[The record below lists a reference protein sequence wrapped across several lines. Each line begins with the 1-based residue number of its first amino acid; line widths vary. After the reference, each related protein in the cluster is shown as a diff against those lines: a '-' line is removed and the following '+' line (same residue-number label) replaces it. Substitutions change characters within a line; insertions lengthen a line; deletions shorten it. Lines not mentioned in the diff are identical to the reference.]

1 MTVVDTNDNTSSHIA
16 SLKSRGVTAVGRYY
30 SSRASKQLTRPEARA
45 LSDAGIQI
53 FTVFEDNGDP
63 ELSVSSGIHDA
74 QIALQ
79 QATSVGQPE
88 GSAIYFALE
97 HLPNGYNA
105 SHVPGI
111 GSYFSGLR
119 QVLDGKYKLGVYS
132 DGVVCDA
139 LLDDRLCDHAWL
151 SASSAFPGS
160 KYFDR
165 GGRWSLA
172 QRRID
177 LNWSGLSVDTND
189 AKDDF
194 GAFNLNGA
202 GPVVMTVD
210 QIGRQPLRI
219 GSSGPLVKDW
229 QAFLMAQ
236 GLNIDAS
243 GADGRFGTGTRD
255 ATIAFQQQH
264 GLDGDGAV
272 GPHTIA
278 IARQLGFGASSP
290 VPAAAPAG
298 RFDTV
303 IATTS
308 RMAAARPALAA
319 LPAAV
324 PSAAVAAPLAAVPMR
339 ALRLGSQGPLVE
351 AWQNFLVGKGFDP
364 GGADGDFGDK
374 TQTATMAFQSAQGLK
389 ADGVV
394 GQQTFAKAMTL
405 GFHLVEEPDTDD
417 TGTNFPP
424 RPNFPS
430 LQSTSQ
436 RMALFG
442 HFDFVPAPTAD
453 NRERIR
459 ILGSWVADNII
470 DVPIPQL
477 RGTAMA
483 NPPITIRF
491 HRLAAAQLRALW
503 AAWESAGLLDLI
515 LTYDGSFVPR
525 FKRGQAN
532 GGPEALSN
540 HCFGSAFD
548 INEAFND
555 FGSTPALVG
564 RRGSVRKLVPIA
576 NEHGFYWGGHFS
588 GRQDG
593 MHFEIA
599 FLQP

>member
-30 SSRASKQLTRPEARA
+30 SSRASKRLTRPEARA
-45 LSDAGIQI
+45 LSDAGIEI

-63 ELSVSSGIHDA
+63 ELSVSNGIHDA

-79 QATSVGQPE
+79 QATTVGQPE

-111 GSYFSGLR
+111 GRYFNGLR

-160 KYFDR
+160 KDFDR
-165 GGRWSLA
+165 SGRWSLA

-210 QIGRQPLRI
+210 QIGSPPLRI

-255 ATIAFQQQH
+255 ATIAFQKQH

-298 RFDTV
+298 RFDAV

-308 RMAAARPALAA
+308 RMAAARTAIAA

-324 PSAAVAAPLAAVPMR
+324 PSAAGIAPLAAVPMR
-339 ALRLGSQGPLVE
+339 ALRIGSQGPLVE
-351 AWQNFLVGKGFDP
+351 AWQNFLVGMSFDP

-417 TGTNFPP
+417 SGTNFPP
-424 RPNFPS
+424 RPNFQS

-436 RMALFG
+436 RMSLFG
-442 HFDFVPAPTAD
+442 HFDFVPAPTVE
-453 NRERIR
+453 NPERIR
-459 ILGSWVADNII
+459 ILGSWVAENIV

-477 RGTAMA
+477 RATAIVD
-483 NPPITIRF
+483 PPTTIKF

-515 LTYDGSFVPR
+515 LTYDDSFVPR

-548 INEAFND
+548 INEPFNK

-564 RRGSVRKLVPIA
+564 RQGSVRKLVPIA

-588 GRQDG
+588 GRPDG
-593 MHFEIA
+593 MHFEVA